1 MICATSWTPRPT
13 TMAHVFMLETDSPL
27 IDIAD
32 IRSYNLY
39 LGWYLGELK
48 QNDSFFDK
56 YYTKFPNQVIGFS
69 EYGADTNP
77 QFQSADPE
85 HGDYSEE
92 TLLCG
97 NTGINL

>member
-1 MICATSWTPRPT
+1 MGCKAKKPSPHFP
-13 TMAHVFMLETDSPL
+13 LCGENGDS
-27 IDIAD
+27 
-32 IRSYNLY
+32 
-39 LGWYLGELK
+39 
-48 QNDSFFDK
+48 SFFDK